1 MENNNTLP
9 KKPDCKRP
17 VIFGEVLYD
26 CFPDGQAVLGGAP
39 FNVAWH
45 LQGFGL
51 APLFISRVGDDPLG
65 HRVKDAMHSHGMNT
79 SGLQLDSSHPTG
91 KVTISLSGNSHSFEI
106 TPDQAYDYIDQGALP
121 PMPDTALFYHGS
133 LAARSPVSAQTLAV
147 LGTRYASKRMVDV
160 NLRSPW
166 WQQQQVLEMVN
177 HAWLAKLNDEEL
189 RQLVPDTDDDA
200 SRMQQLINSEKLQ
213 LLLVTRGAAGAELL
227 TADGDSFQ
235 VAPDP
240 VTNVVDTVGAGDA
253 LTSVLILA
261 VLQGWPYQQALERSQ
276 SFASAIV
283 GCRGAI
289 VEEPGFY
296 QPFIDAWELS

>member
-1 MENNNTLP
+1 MADIE
-9 KKPDCKRP
+9 RP

-45 LQGFGL
+45 LQGFGR

-65 HRVKDAMHSHGMNT
+65 HHVKDAMHNHGMDA
-79 SGLQLDSSHPTG
+79 SGLQLDSLHPTG
-91 KVTISLSGNSHSFEI
+91 KVTITMSGKNHSFEI
-106 TPDQAYDYIDQGALP
+106 IPDQAYDYIDQGALP
-121 PMPDTALFYHGS
+121 PLPDSTLFYHGS
-133 LAARSPVSAQTLAV
+133 LAARSPVSAQTLAF
-147 LGTRYASKRMVDV
+147 LNTRYAGKRLVDV

-166 WQQQQVLEMVN
+166 WQQQQVLELVDG
-177 HAWLAKLNDEEL
+177 AWLAKLNDEEL
-189 RQLVPDTDDDA
+189 QLLVPDADDDA
-200 SRMQQLINSEKLQ
+200 SRIQQLINNAGLQ

-227 TADGDSFQ
+227 TATGDSFR

-240 VTNVVDTVGAGDA
+240 VTDVVDTVGAGDA
-253 LTSVLILA
+253 MTSVLILA
-261 VLQGWPYQQALERSQ
+261 ILQGWPWQQALERSQ
-276 SFASAIV
+276 AFASAIV
-283 GCRGAI
+283 GQRGAT

>member
-1 MENNNTLP
+1 M
-9 KKPDCKRP
+9 PDSQRP

-65 HRVKDAMHSHGMNT
+65 HHVRDAMHKHGMDA
-79 SGLQLDSSHPTG
+79 SGLQLDSLHPTG
-91 KVTISLSGNSHSFEI
+91 KVTITLSDNSHSFEI
-106 TPDQAYDYIDQGALP
+106 IPDQAYDYIARDALP
-121 PMPDTALFYHGS
+121 PLPDNTLFYHGS
-133 LAARSPVSAQTLAV
+133 LAARSPVSAQTLAF
-147 LGTRYASKRMVDV
+147 LSARYAGKRMVDV

-166 WQQQQVLEMVN
+166 WQQQPVLEMVDK
-177 HAWLAKLNDEEL
+177 AWLAKLNDEEL
-189 RQLVPDTDDDA
+189 QQLVPDAVDDA
-200 SRMQQLINSEKLQ
+200 NRMQQLIQTAGLH

-227 TADGDSFQ
+227 TANGDSFR
-235 VAPDP
+235 VAPDA
-240 VTNVVDTVGAGDA
+240 VTEVVDTVGAGDA

-276 SFASAIV
+276 AFASAIV
-283 GCRGAI
+283 GRRGAI
-289 VEEPGFY
+289 VEEAGFY
-296 QPFIDAWELS
+296 QPFIDAWDLS

>member
-1 MENNNTLP
+1 MADIE
-9 KKPDCKRP
+9 RP

-45 LQGFGL
+45 LQGFGR

-65 HRVKDAMHSHGMNT
+65 HRVRDAMHSHGMDA
-79 SGLQLDSSHPTG
+79 SGLQLDSLHPTG
-91 KVTISLSGNSHSFEI
+91 KVTITMSGKNHSFEI
-106 TPDQAYDYIDQGALP
+106 IPDQAYDYIDQGALP
-121 PMPDTALFYHGS
+121 PLPDSTLFYHGS
-133 LAARSPVSAQTLAV
+133 LAARSPVSAQTLAF
-147 LGTRYASKRMVDV
+147 LNTRYAGKRLVDV

-166 WQQQQVLEMVN
+166 WQQQQVLELVDG
-177 HAWLAKLNDEEL
+177 AWLAKLNDEEL
-189 RQLVPDTDDDA
+189 LQLVPDMEDDTARIQHLFDTA
-200 SRMQQLINSEKLQ
+200 GLQ

-227 TADGDSFQ
+227 TATGDSFL

-240 VTNVVDTVGAGDA
+240 VTDVVDTVGAGDA
-253 LTSVLILA
+253 MTSVLILA
-261 VLQGWPYQQALERSQ
+261 ILQGWPWQQALERSQ
-276 SFASAIV
+276 TFASAIV
-283 GCRGAI
+283 GQRGAT

>member
-1 MENNNTLP
+1 MADIE
-9 KKPDCKRP
+9 RP

-51 APLFISRVGDDPLG
+51 NPLFISRVGDDPLG
-65 HRVKDAMHSHGMNT
+65 HRVRDAMHNHGMDA

-91 KVTISLSGNSHSFEI
+91 KVTITMSGKNHSFEI
-106 TPDQAYDYIDQGALP
+106 IPDQAYDYIDQGALP
-121 PMPDTALFYHGS
+121 PLPDSTLFYHGS
-133 LAARSPVSAQTLAV
+133 LAARSPVSAQTLAF
-147 LGTRYASKRMVDV
+147 LNTRYAGKRLVDV

-166 WQQQQVLEMVN
+166 WQQQQVLELVDG
-177 HAWLAKLNDEEL
+177 AWLAKLNDEEL
-189 RQLVPDTDDDA
+189 QLLVPDADDDA
-200 SRMQQLINSEKLQ
+200 SRIQQLINNAGLQ

-227 TADGDSFQ
+227 TATGDSFR

-240 VTNVVDTVGAGDA
+240 VTEVVDTVGAGDA
-253 LTSVLILA
+253 MTSVLILA
-261 VLQGWPYQQALERSQ
+261 ILQGWPWQQALERSQ
-276 SFASAIV
+276 AFASAIV
-283 GCRGAI
+283 GQRGAT
-289 VEEPGFY
+289 VEDPGFY

>member
-1 MENNNTLP
+1 MADIE
-9 KKPDCKRP
+9 RP

-45 LQGFGL
+45 LQGFGR

-65 HRVKDAMHSHGMNT
+65 HQVKDAMHNHGMDA
-79 SGLQLDSSHPTG
+79 SGLQLDSLHPTG
-91 KVTISLSGNSHSFEI
+91 KVSITMSGKNHSFEI
-106 TPDQAYDYIDQGALP
+106 IPDQAYDYIDQGALP
-121 PMPDTALFYHGS
+121 PLPDSTLFYHGS
-133 LAARSPVSAQTLAV
+133 LAARSPVSAQTLAF
-147 LGTRYASKRMVDV
+147 LNTRYAGKRLVDV

-166 WQQQQVLEMVN
+166 WQQQQVLELVDG
-177 HAWLAKLNDEEL
+177 AWLAKLNDEEL
-189 RQLVPDTDDDA
+189 QLLVPDADDDA
-200 SRMQQLINSEKLQ
+200 SRIQQLINNAGLQ

-227 TADGDSFQ
+227 TATGDSFR

-253 LTSVLILA
+253 MTSVLILA
-261 VLQGWPYQQALERSQ
+261 ILEGWPWQLALERSQ
-276 SFASAIV
+276 AFASAIV
-283 GCRGAI
+283 GQRGAT

>member
-1 MENNNTLP
+1 MADIE
-9 KKPDCKRP
+9 RP

-45 LQGFGL
+45 LQGFGR

-65 HRVKDAMHSHGMNT
+65 HRVRDAMHNHGMDA
-79 SGLQLDSSHPTG
+79 SGLQLDSLHPTG
-91 KVTISLSGNSHSFEI
+91 KVTITMSGKNHSFEI
-106 TPDQAYDYIDQGALP
+106 IPDQAYDYIDQGALP
-121 PMPDTALFYHGS
+121 PLPDSTLFYHGS
-133 LAARSPVSAQTLAV
+133 LAARSPVSAQTLAF
-147 LGTRYASKRMVDV
+147 LNTRYAGKRLVDV

-166 WQQQQVLEMVN
+166 WQQQQVLELVDG
-177 HAWLAKLNDEEL
+177 AWLAKLNDEEL
-189 RQLVPDTDDDA
+189 QLLVPDADDDA
-200 SRMQQLINSEKLQ
+200 SRIQQLINNAGLQ

-227 TADGDSFQ
+227 TATGDSFR

-240 VTNVVDTVGAGDA
+240 VTGVVDTVGAGDA
-253 LTSVLILA
+253 MTSVLILA
-261 VLQGWPYQQALERSQ
+261 ILQGWPWQQALERSQ
-276 SFASAIV
+276 AFASAIV
-283 GCRGAI
+283 GQRGAT

>member
-1 MENNNTLP
+1 M
-9 KKPDCKRP
+9 PDSERP

-65 HRVKDAMHSHGMNT
+65 HRVKNAMHNHGMDT

-91 KVTISLSGNSHSFEI
+91 KVTITMSGNSHSFEI
-106 TPDQAYDYIDQGALP
+106 IPDQAYDYIDRDSLP
-121 PMPDTALFYHGS
+121 PLPETALFYHGS
-133 LAARSPVSAQTLAV
+133 LAARSPVSALTLAF
-147 LGTRYASKRMVDV
+147 LRTRYSSRRLVDV

-166 WQQQQVLEMVN
+166 WQQQQVLELVN
-177 HAWLAKLNDEEL
+177 EAWLAKLNDEEL
-189 RQLVPDTDDDA
+189 LQLAPDADNDT
-200 SRMQQLINSEKLQ
+200 SRMQQLIKNSGLQ
-213 LLLVTRGAAGAELL
+213 LLLLTRGAAGAELL
-227 TADGDSFQ
+227 TADGESFR
-235 VAPDP
+235 VVPDP
-240 VTNVVDTVGAGDA
+240 VTDVVDTVGAGDA

-261 VLQGWPYQQALERSQ
+261 LLQGWPYQQALERSQ
-276 SFASAIV
+276 AFASAIV
-283 GCRGAI
+283 GRRGAI

-296 QPFIDAWELS
+296 LPFKDAWELS

>member
-1 MENNNTLP
+1 ML
-9 KKPDCKRP
+9 DCERP
-17 VIFGEVLYD
+17 VIFGEALYD

-65 HRVKDAMHSHGMNT
+65 HRVREAMHHHGMDT

-91 KVTISLSGNSHSFEI
+91 KVTITLSGSSHSFEI
-106 TPDQAYDYIDQGALP
+106 MPDQAYDYIGRDALP
-121 PMPDTALFYHGS
+121 PMPDNTLFYHGS
-133 LAARSPVSAQTLAV
+133 LAARAPVSAQTLAF
-147 LGTRYASKRMVDV
+147 LSTRYASKRLVDV

-166 WQQQQVLEMVN
+166 WQRQQVLEILNNV
-177 HAWLAKLNDEEL
+177 WLAKLNDEEL
-189 RQLVPDTDDDA
+189 RQLVPDADDDT
-200 SRMQQLINSEKLQ
+200 SRMQQLINNEKLQ
-213 LLLVTRGAAGAELL
+213 LLLLTRGAAGAELL
-227 TADGDSFQ
+227 TADGDSFR

-253 LTSVLILA
+253 FTSVLILA
-261 VLQGWPYQQALERSQ
+261 VLQGWPWQQALERSQ
-276 SFASAIV
+276 AFASAIV
-283 GCRGAI
+283 GRRGAI

-296 QPFIDAWELS
+296 QPFIDTWELS